1 MSDNLLSFAEAV
13 GQDISNLQGRIYEGS
28 GSPEG
33 KIEAPVGAVYTDSAA
48 ATNGAIRWVKTSGTG
63 NTGWRVDYGDTGWR
77 NISPLLPS
85 AWSGIISVSRT
96 QNRVTI
102 IGTNLRPAATG
113 STGLL
118 DIPAGFRPTRKT
130 NGVGDEAG
138 AYRPVFALNFSPY
151 KLEIRNIGA
160 ANSWVD
166 FSITYATKDAWPS
179 SLPGTPL

>member
-13 GQDISNLQGRIYEGS
+13 GQDIAHLQGRIYEGS

-33 KIEAPVGAVYTDSAA
+33 KIEAPVGAIYTDST
-48 ATNGAIRWVKTSGTG
+48 ATTGAINWVKSSGTG
-63 NTGWRVDYGDTGWR
+63 NTGWLVGYGDTGWR
-77 NISPLLPS
+77 NISSLLPS
-85 AWSGIISVSRT
+85 DWSGVVAAART

-113 STGLL
+113 TTGLV
-118 DIPAGFRPTRKT
+118 DVPSGFRPARKT

-151 KLEIRNIGA
+151 KLEIRNIAA

>member
-1 MSDNLLSFAEAV
+1 MEDNILNFAEEV
-13 GQDISNLQGRIYEGS
+13 GKDIADLQGRFYEGS

-33 KIEAPVGAVYTDSAA
+33 KIEAPVGTVYVDSA

-77 NISPLLPS
+77 NVSSLLPS
-85 AWSGIISVSRT
+85 AWSGIIAVSRT

-113 STGLL
+113 TTGLV
-118 DIPAGFRPTRKT
+118 DVPSGFRPARKT

-151 KLEIRNIGA
+151 KLEIRNIAA

>member
-1 MSDNLLSFAEAV
+1 MSDNILSFAEAV

-33 KIEAPVGAVYTDSAA
+33 KIEAPVGAIYTDSAA
-48 ATNGAIRWVKTSGTG
+48 TSGAINWVKSNGTG
-63 NTGWRVDYGDTGWR
+63 NTGWLVDYGDTGWR
-77 NISPLLPS
+77 NISSSIPS
-85 AWSGIISVSRT
+85 GWAGVIAISRA

-102 IGTNLRPAATG
+102 IGSNVRPATTG
-113 STGLL
+113 TTGIL
-118 DIPAGFRPTRKT
+118 DLPSGFRPARKT

-151 KLEIRNIGA
+151 KLEIRNIA
-160 ANSWVD
+160 AASSWVD

>member
-1 MSDNLLSFAEAV
+1 MADNLLSFAEEV
-13 GQDISNLQGRIYEGS
+13 GRDIAGLQGRFYDGV

-33 KIEAPVGAVYTDSAA
+33 KVSAPVGASYSDSA

-63 NTGWRVDYGDTGWR
+63 NTGWRVEYGDTGWR
-77 NISPLLPS
+77 NISALLPS
-85 AWSGIISVSRT
+85 GWAGVVAATRT

-113 STGLL
+113 TTGLI
-118 DIPAGFRPTRKT
+118 DVPSGFRPARKT

-138 AYRPVFALNFSPY
+138 SYRPVFALNFSPY
-151 KLEIRNIGA
+151 KLEIRNIAA

-166 FSITYATKDAWPS
+166 FSITYVTNDSWPA
-179 SLPGTPL
+179 SLPGAPL

>member
-1 MSDNLLSFAEAV
+1 MSDNLLSFAEEV
-13 GQDISNLQGRIYEGS
+13 GKDIADLQGRFYEGS

-33 KIEAPVGAVYTDSAA
+33 KIEAPVGTVYVDSA

-77 NISPLLPS
+77 NVSSLLPS
-85 AWSGIISVSRT
+85 AWSGIIAVSRT

-113 STGLL
+113 TTGLV
-118 DIPAGFRPTRKT
+118 DVPSGFRPARKT

-151 KLEIRNIGA
+151 KLEIRNIAA

>member
-13 GQDISNLQGRIYEGS
+13 GQDIAHLQGRIYEGS

-33 KIEAPVGAVYTDSAA
+33 KIEAPVGAIYTDSAA
-48 ATNGAIRWVKTSGTG
+48 TTGAINWVKTNGTG
-63 NTGWRVDYGDTGWR
+63 NTGWLVDYGDTGWR
-77 NISPLLPS
+77 NISSLLPPE
-85 AWSGIISVSRT
+85 WSGVVAATRT

-102 IGTNLRPAATG
+102 IGTNLRPADTG
-113 STGLL
+113 TTGLV
-118 DIPAGFRPTRKT
+118 DVPSGFRPARKT
-130 NGVGDEAG
+130 NGLGDEAG
-138 AYRPVFALNFSPY
+138 SYRPVFALNFSPY
-151 KLEIRNIGA
+151 KLEIRNIAA

>member
-13 GQDISNLQGRIYEGS
+13 GQDIARLQGRIYEGS

-33 KIEAPVGAVYTDSAA
+33 KIEAPVGAIYTDSAA
-48 ATNGAIRWVKTSGTG
+48 ATGAINWVKTNGTG
-63 NTGWRVDYGDTGWR
+63 NTGWLVDYGDTGWR
-77 NISPLLPS
+77 NISSLLPS
-85 AWSGIISVSRT
+85 DWSGVVAVART

-102 IGTNLRPAATG
+102 IGTNLRPA
-113 STGLL
+113 STGTTGLV
-118 DIPAGFRPTRKT
+118 DVPSGFRPARKT

-151 KLEIRNIGA
+151 KLEIRNIAA

-166 FSITYATKDAWPS
+166 FNITYATKDAWPS

>member
-13 GQDISNLQGRIYEGS
+13 GQDIARLQGRIYEGV

-33 KIEAPVGAVYTDSAA
+33 KVTAPVGAIYTDSAA
-48 ATNGAIRWVKTSGTG
+48 TTGAINWVKSSGTG
-63 NTGWRVDYGDTGWR
+63 NTGWLVDYGDTGWR
-77 NISPLLPS
+77 NISSLLPS
-85 AWSGIISVSRT
+85 DWSGVVAAART

-102 IGTNLRPAATG
+102 TGSNVRPATTG
-113 STGLL
+113 TTGIL
-118 DIPAGFRPTRKT
+118 DLPAGFRPARKT
-130 NGVGDEAG
+130 NGVADEAG

-151 KLEIRNIGA
+151 KLEIRNIA
-160 ANSWVD
+160 AASSWMD